1 MRNVEYITNGFGA
14 APQGLGGWTDIL
26 EQFRP
31 SVVAPKP
38 PIPQSIYT
46 KEQLRLRGG
55 TDFPRAFPPAPPS
68 DYAVLQAFN
77 DQQLVDPIASAGLQ
91 TYKSRGIAGIDQSIN
106 FFQALLEGF
115 QAYGK
120 SSAWTASLNRM
131 GLQNAVLDAFI
142 KVFNTAASRF
152 GANPLTNSIRDAIL
166 KQIRQDVE
174 NAKMVF
180 YSLPFIYSALVDVR
194 KRLAR

>member
-14 APQGLGGWTDIL
+14 PMQSLGGWTDIL

-31 SVVAPKP
+31 SVVAPKIP
-38 PIPQSIYT
+38 VPQSIYT
-46 KEQLRLRGG
+46 TEQLRLRGR

-77 DQQLVDPIASAGLQ
+77 DQQLVGPIASAGLQ

-115 QAYGK
+115 EAYGK
-120 SSAWTASLNRM
+120 TINFAASLNRM
-131 GLQNAVLDAFI
+131 GLQNAVLDAF
-142 KVFNTAASRF
+142 KRVFNTAASRF

-166 KQIRQDVE
+166 KQIQQDVD

-180 YSLPFIYSALVDVR
+180 YSLPFIYSSLVDVR

>member
-14 APQGLGGWTDIL
+14 PDPYASIRVGGLLPVPDPYSGA
-26 EQFRP
+26 
-31 SVVAPKP
+31 V
-38 PIPQSIYT
+38 YT
-46 KEQLRLRGG
+46 KEQYHLRGG

-77 DQQLVDPIASAGLQ
+77 DQQLVGPIASAGLQ

-120 SSAWTASLNRM
+120 SSAFTASLNRM
-131 GLQNAVLDAFI
+131 SLQNVLLDAFNR
-142 KVFNTAASRF
+142 VFNTAASRF

-174 NAKMVF
+174 NAKMIF

>member
-1 MRNVEYITNGFGA
+1 MRNIEYITNGFGA
-14 APQGLGGWTDIL
+14 PMQSLGGWTDIL

-31 SVVAPKP
+31 SVVAPKIP
-38 PIPQSIYT
+38 VPQSIYT
-46 KEQLRLRGG
+46 NEQLRLRGG

-77 DQQLVDPIASAGLQ
+77 DQNLIDPIASAGLQ

-166 KQIRQDVE
+166 KQIRQDAR
-174 NAKMVF
+174 NASLIG